1 MNNPVLIIEEVL
13 VIFQTVL
20 KSSGLVESSSL
31 GLVCGVHHCLH
42 HSLVVRQVDCIVSH
56 NLGFI
61 NTVSII
67 FMVTVY
73 LDCKV
78 LEARIKKS
86 VEVSFDCFLD
96 QVRIETSGHHSHTD
110 EGRQDGTGLEDWF
123 VWEGVDGDQ
132 TYEVADCLR

>member
-1 MNNPVLIIEEVL
+1 MWSPPLSPSLSCHE
-13 VIFQTVL
+13 TG
-20 KSSGLVESSSL
+20 GL
-31 GLVCGVHHCLH
+31 HCQ
-42 HSLVVRQVDCIVSH
+42 SQPGI
-56 NLGFI
+56 I
-61 NTVSII
+61 NTMSII

-96 QVRIETSGHHSHTD
+96 QVRIETSGHHSHTY
-110 EGRQDGTGLEDWF
+110 EGRQDGTGLEDWL